1 VATKIESSEFNAKSN
16 QKIVFTQ
23 DSFVAFL
30 DKDDIN
36 SGEQR
41 ITIGKVESDVEKEET
56 ELIVSVFQVGKKAK
70 ADNTYTLIGG
80 TSKVEILATQ
90 IISRVEPEKKART
103 SVTLSKKTQSEVTRL
118 LQRMYD

>member
-1 VATKIESSEFNAKSN
+1 M
-16 QKIVFTQ
+16 
-23 DSFVAFL
+23 
-30 DKDDIN
+30 
-36 SGEQR
+36 
-41 ITIGKVESDVEKEET
+41 
-56 ELIVSVFQVGKKAK
+56 SVFQVGKKAK